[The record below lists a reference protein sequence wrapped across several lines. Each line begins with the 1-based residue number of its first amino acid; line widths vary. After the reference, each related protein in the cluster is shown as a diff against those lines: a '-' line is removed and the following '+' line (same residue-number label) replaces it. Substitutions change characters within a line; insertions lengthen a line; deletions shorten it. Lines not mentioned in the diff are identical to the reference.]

1 MLECAAVM
9 RRGERGEVRA
19 CVRRGSSQS
28 VKCFF
33 FYVAFVSQQ
42 QLAAR
47 VSVTHTPPPFF
58 FFYCP
63 QSQRVQ
69 VDLDKQ
75 HTDTLSETYADC
87 KRADKR
93 EHVAAVGAVGCLQ

>member
-1 MLECAAVM
+1 M

-33 FYVAFVSQQ
+33 FFYVAFVSQQ

-47 VSVTHTPPPFF
+47 VSVTHAPPTHRLF